1 MKIKRP
7 LVLGVAAGIILSTI
21 AVATPAFADPVSGSY
36 VAVGSDTLDSSM
48 NALTNGTSVTGSTV
62 RIKAAG
68 AAVGSFDAF
77 GSTLIQTKSG
87 GPYFQRPSGSGQG
100 VNALIAS
107 VRGASDSSF
116 KWNNVNIAGQV
127 DIARSSSG
135 PGSNANTSGKLIYVP
150 YARDAV
156 AYAYYP
162 VAGHETDLAGLTT
175 AQLTA
180 IYNGTLTSVG
190 STTVIPLIPQ
200 SGSGTRNFFLKAI
213 GVSSDG
219 SCTLAV
225 CTSSAIPEN
234 DASKLTT
241 AGQIIPFSA
250 ANWIAQANGVQ
261 NNTIPA
267 SGAVLLGKPDGLA
280 PFSGTGSSLV
290 PSTELYNSTVYGRDT
305 YLVVEYARIDPTSPT
320 YDSVLAGLVDTTK
333 VSSLTN
339 FSATLASQP
348 GSVKK
353 KFGFLAPSTSTPQ
366 RAYTW

>member
-7 LVLGVAAGIILSTI
+7 LVLGVAAGIVLSTV
-21 AVATPAFADPVSGSY
+21 AVVTPAFADPVSGSY

-62 RIKAAG
+62 RIKANG

-87 GPYFQRPSGSGQG
+87 GPYFQRPSGSGAG

-107 VRGASDSSF
+107 VKGTTYGTPS
-116 KWNNVNIAGQV
+116 VNIAGQV

-135 PGSNANTSGKLIYVP
+135 PGSNANTSGKLVYIP

-162 VAGHETDLAGLTT
+162 VAGHESDLASLTT

-190 STTVIPLIPQ
+190 STTITPLIPQ

-219 SCTLAV
+219 TCTLAV
-225 CTSSAIPEN
+225 CTSSTIPEN
-234 DASKLTT
+234 DASKLTS

-261 NNTIPA
+261 NNTIPT
-267 SGAVLLGKPDGLA
+267 SGAVLLGSPDGLS
-280 PFSGTGSSLV
+280 PYTGSGSSLV
-290 PSTELYNSTVYGRDT
+290 PSPSLYNSTVFGRDT
-305 YLVVEYARIDPTSPT
+305 YLVVEYARIDPTSAT

-339 FSATLASQP
+339 FSSALASQP